1 MKQYI
6 RNSLFIFLLSNCIA
20 INPAIADNQQ
30 NAMKERIAEKVA
42 FIIKACGL
50 VNNEE
55 CVVKQMITVC
65 DGADKNLVLSQAKNG
80 KINGIEKKCRI
91 KVGKDLSEKELV
103 QEKAEGKRI
112 QEELAQEKAELK
124 KLQEILQILESK

>member
-55 CVVKQMITVC
+55 CVAKQMITVC

-91 KVGKDLSEKELV
+91 KVQNGVLDKDISELDKDIS
-103 QEKAEGKRI
+103 EGKKRI
-112 QEELAQEKAELK
+112 SELDKIIK
-124 KLQEILQILESK
+124 ILESK